1 MLKIALTGHRP
12 DKLAGYALE
21 HPFYDAMHAWLGRII
36 DNAITHH
43 PEEQLSLH
51 SGMALGA
58 DTVWAMAI
66 VAAKQRHP
74 GRIRFVAEIP
84 TLSQPA
90 RWSSSVDRR
99 RWEHLKDQADEAN
112 VYAERYSVQCLHDR
126 NRGMITGSDLLLA
139 VWNGEASGGTAGSV
153 RIAQQQGIRV
163 FPIDPA
169 AIREQL
175 TASRQRS

>member
-12 DKLAGYALE
+12 DKLAGYTLE
-21 HPFYDAMHAWLGRII
+21 HPFYDALRAWLDRII
-36 DNAITHH
+36 DNAIAHH
-43 PEEQLSLH
+43 PEQQLSLH

-84 TLSQPA
+84 TPSQPE
-90 RWSSSVDRR
+90 RWSSPVDRR
-99 RWEHLKDQADEAN
+99 RWEQLKDQADAVN
-112 VYAERYSVQCLHDR
+112 VYAERYSVRCLHDR

-139 VWNGEASGGTAGSV
+139 VWNGESTGGTASSV
-153 RIAQQQGIRV
+153 RIAQQQEIRV
-163 FPIDPA
+163 FQLDPA

-175 TASRQRS
+175 TGTHQRS